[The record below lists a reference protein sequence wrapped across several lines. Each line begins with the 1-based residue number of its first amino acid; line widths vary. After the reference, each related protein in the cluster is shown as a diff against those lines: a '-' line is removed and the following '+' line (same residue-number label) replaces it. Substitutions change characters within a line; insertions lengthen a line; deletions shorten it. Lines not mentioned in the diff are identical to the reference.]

1 MILYESNI
9 AVTVAELTDPDNGA
23 IMSYSNYKKLAIRGS
38 LSILR
43 PGKGLD
49 HPALID
55 YHTLPE
61 RFRKKYVAKYGDP
74 EKVIREKE
82 SMLEINEDARTFFSG
97 HVLPDGSR
105 LKEKFIDEYTLNAS
119 VLDRLVS
126 MENTQRAARNMR
138 NNRTPVSWEA
148 IMEESD
154 RLRDIHGHTLPKG
167 QARLRDKMRQYRR
180 SGFECLVSGKLSN
193 TNTAKVSED
202 GLEILLKLKRSR
214 FPVYTNAQILEEY
227 NRIASSRGWKRL
239 RSQATVNGI
248 LESPEMKP
256 KWYAAVYGEL
266 KAKQLFARQ
275 HITVFPTCRD
285 ALWYGDG
292 TKINLYYKTYRDGKA
307 VMASLQVFEVVDAY
321 SEAFIGHYIS
331 EQENF
336 KAMYWAYRM
345 ALEFSGHKPYEL
357 VYDNQGGTKRT
368 DAIEFLSK
376 VAVCSRPTAPHNAQS
391 KTIESIFGRFQ
402 SQVLHKHWFFTGGNI
417 TAKSDRSRANMEYIL
432 ANIDKLPTREEVI
445 RIYEED
451 RRIWNS
457 LPHYKYK
464 ECHMSLYMSSQNSR
478 AIELTDALRDDLFWL
493 STVRESTFTSRGITI
508 TIDGEEMTYD
518 VYGEDRLSDQE
529 WRTKYTNE
537 KFIVKYLPGDL
548 SVVRLYKKDKN
559 YGLQFVTEAKP
570 YEVFHRA
577 LQDQTPEERSRL
589 AVYAQRQKEQR
600 VADDIAAQEFDIRH
614 GIAPEQHGLRS
625 PKLSGISDCTY
636 ERIADKLT
644 KKEGQPA
651 DDLPVEEMPPVTIG
665 QYQKQMSNM
674 DIIAACE
681 KF

>member
-23 IMSYSNYKKLAIRGS
+23 IMSYEAYKS
-38 LSILR
+38 LMRRKSIVVLR

-180 SGFECLVSGKLSN
+180 SGYECLVSGKLSN
-193 TNTAKVSED
+193 TNTDKVGAE
-202 GLEILLKLKRSR
+202 GREILLKLKRSR

-227 NRIASSRGWKRL
+227 NRIALSRGWKPL
-239 RSQATVNGI
+239 KSPATVNRI

-275 HITVFPTCRD
+275 HITVLPTCRD

-292 TKINLYYKTYRDGKA
+292 TKINLYYKTYKDGKA
-307 VMASLQVFEVVDAY
+307 AMASLQVFEVVDAY

-478 AIELTDALRDDLFWL
+478 AVELTDALRDDLFWL

-651 DDLPVEEMPPVTIG
+651 DDLPVEELPPVTIG